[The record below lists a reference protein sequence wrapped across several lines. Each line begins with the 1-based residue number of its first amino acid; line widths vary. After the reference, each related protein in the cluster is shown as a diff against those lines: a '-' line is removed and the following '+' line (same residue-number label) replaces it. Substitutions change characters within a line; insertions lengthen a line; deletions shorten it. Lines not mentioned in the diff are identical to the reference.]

1 MGTCAGYGTQVCY
14 RKGMNTNLHG
24 GAITLVGVESNEWQ
38 IEVLKNEVELGKF
51 KAAVFD
57 FDGTIS
63 LIREGWQQVMIP
75 YFIEELHKAP
85 MAEGEESISRC
96 VRDFVDYLTGKQTI
110 YQCIRLAEEIQARG
124 GKAQDPLEYK
134 REYHRRL
141 MERIE
146 YRIKGLKTGSIKPED
161 TVVPGS
167 FELLGMLRKHGLV
180 LYLASGTDENYV
192 LEEAELLGVTKYFNG
207 GIYGAKDQYKLF
219 SKAMVIQNI
228 IKTHELAGKELIGFG
243 DGYVEIENIKSV
255 DGFAVGVASDEVNK
269 CGIDEWKR
277 NRLTRAGADII
288 IPDYR
293 QLNKIEGYIF
303 PEEVISNAI

>member
-1 MGTCAGYGTQVCY
+1 MFLVNAARKAG
-14 RKGMNTNLHG
+14 
-24 GAITLVGVESNEWQ
+24 Q

-75 YFIEELHKAP
+75 YFIEELRKAP
-85 MAEGEESISRC
+85 MAEDNDSIDNC

-110 YQCIRLAEEIQARG
+110 YQCIRLSEEILARG
-124 GKAQDPLEYK
+124 GQPLEPLEYK

-141 MERIE
+141 MERIQH
-146 YRIKGLKTGSIKPED
+146 RIEGLKDGSVLPD
-161 TVVPGS
+161 DVVVPGS
-167 FELLGMLRKHGLV
+167 FELLDMLRNHGLT

-192 LEEAELLGVTKYFNG
+192 LQEAELLGVTGYFNG
-207 GIYGAKDQYKLF
+207 GIYGAKDEYKLF

-228 IKTHELAGKELIGFG
+228 LKTHELAGNELIGFG

-255 DGFAVGVASDEVNK
+255 DGFAVGVASDEANK

-277 NRLTRAGADII
+277 NRLTHAGADII
-288 IPDYR
+288 VPDYR
-293 QLNKIEGYIF
+293 VLDEIEEYIF
-303 PEEVISNAI
+303 PKEVKLNAF

>member
-1 MGTCAGYGTQVCY
+1 MTDF
-14 RKGMNTNLHG
+14 K
-24 GAITLVGVESNEWQ
+24 SSEWQ
-38 IEVLKNEVELGKF
+38 IEVLKSEVELGKF

-75 YFIEELHKAP
+75 YFIEELLKAP
-85 MAEGEESISRC
+85 LAKDKEGISGC
-96 VRDFVDYLTGKQTI
+96 VRDFVDLLTGKQTI
-110 YQCIRLAEEIQARG
+110 YQCIRLAEEIQVLG
-124 GKAQDPLEYK
+124 GKPEEPFEYK
-134 REYHRRL
+134 NEYHRRL
-141 MERIE
+141 LERIE
-146 YRIKGLKTGSIKPED
+146 YRIKGLKEGTIKPED
-161 TVVPGS
+161 AVVPGS
-167 FELLGMLRKHGLV
+167 FNLLNMLREHGLV

-228 IKTHELAGKELIGFG
+228 ITSHNLSGEELIGFG
-243 DGYVEIENIKSV
+243 DGYVEIENVKSV
-255 DGFAVGVASDEVNK
+255 NGFAVGVASDEVRK

-288 IPDYR
+288 IPDYSR
-293 QLNKIEGYIF
+293 MNKIEEYIF
-303 PEEVISNAI
+303 PGKVI

>member
-1 MGTCAGYGTQVCY
+1 MINAEKKV
-14 RKGMNTNLHG
+14 
-24 GAITLVGVESNEWQ
+24 WQ
-38 IEVLKNEVELGKF
+38 IEVLRNEVELGKF

-75 YFIEELHKAP
+75 YFIEELRKAP
-85 MAEGEESISRC
+85 IAQDDESIDNY
-96 VRDFVDYLTGKQTI
+96 VRDFVDYLNGKQTI

-124 GKAQDPLEYK
+124 GKPLEPLEYK
-134 REYHRRL
+134 REYNRRL
-141 MERIE
+141 MERIQ
-146 YRIKGLKTGSIKPED
+146 YRIKGLKDGSVMPED
-161 TVVPGS
+161 VVVPGS
-167 FELLGMLRKHGLV
+167 LELLGMLRKHGLI

-192 LEEAELLGVTKYFNG
+192 LEEAELLGVTGYFNG

-228 IKTHELAGKELIGFG
+228 IKIHELAGNELIGFG

-255 DGFAVGVASDEVNK
+255 GGFAVGVASDEVNK

-277 NRLTRAGADII
+277 KRLKDAGADII

-293 QLNKIEGYIF
+293 VLDKIEEYIF
-303 PEEVISNAI
+303 HKEVKLNAI

>member
-1 MGTCAGYGTQVCY
+1 
-14 RKGMNTNLHG
+14 
-24 GAITLVGVESNEWQ
+24 
-38 IEVLKNEVELGKF
+38 LKNETSRGGF

-75 YFIEELHKAP
+75 YFIEELLKTPQADD
-85 MAEGEESISRC
+85 EESIGRS
-96 VRDFVDYLTGKQTI
+96 VRDFVDFLTGKQTV

-124 GKAQDPLEYK
+124 GKPEDPLEYK
-134 REYHRRL
+134 KEYHRRL

-146 YRIKGLKTGSIKPED
+146 YRIEGLKQGLIKPED
-161 TVVPGS
+161 AVVPGS
-167 FELLGMLRKHGLV
+167 FELLSVLREHGLV

-192 LEEAELLGVTKYFNG
+192 LEEARLLGVTDYFNG
-207 GIYGAKDQYKLF
+207 GIYGAKDQYRLF
-219 SKAMVIQNI
+219 SKAMVIQDI
-228 IKTHELAGKELIGFG
+228 IKAHNLAGKELIGFG

-255 DGFAVGVASDEVNK
+255 KGFAVGVASDEVRK

-293 QLNKIEGYIF
+293 QLGKIEEYFF
-303 PEEVISNAI
+303 PGKVISNAV

>member
-1 MGTCAGYGTQVCY
+1 MCI
-14 RKGMNTNLHG
+14 KNK
-24 GAITLVGVESNEWQ
+24 EWQ
-38 IEVLKNEVELGKF
+38 IEVLKNEIELGKF

-75 YFIEELHKAP
+75 YFIEELLKTP
-85 MAEGEESISRC
+85 NAEDKESITQC
-96 VRDFVDYLTGKQTI
+96 VRDFVDFLTGKQTI

-124 GKAQDPLEYK
+124 GKPEDPLEYK
-134 REYHRRL
+134 KEYHRRL

-146 YRIKGLKTGSIKPED
+146 YRIKGLKEGTIKPED
-161 TVVPGS
+161 AVVPGS
-167 FELLGMLRKHGLV
+167 FKLLSMLKEHWLV

-207 GIYGAKDQYKLF
+207 GIYGARDQYKLF

-243 DGYVEIENIKSV
+243 DGYVEIENVKSV
-255 DGFAVGVASDEVNK
+255 NGFAVGVASDEVNK

-293 QLNKIEGYIF
+293 QTNKIEEYIF
-303 PEEVISNAI
+303 SGKVV

>member
-1 MGTCAGYGTQVCY
+1 MFLVNAARKAG
-14 RKGMNTNLHG
+14 
-24 GAITLVGVESNEWQ
+24 Q

-75 YFIEELHKAP
+75 YFIEELRKAP
-85 MAEGEESISRC
+85 MAEDNDSIDNC

-110 YQCIRLAEEIQARG
+110 YQCIRLSEEILARG
-124 GKAQDPLEYK
+124 GQPLEPLEYK

-141 MERIE
+141 MERIQH
-146 YRIKGLKTGSIKPED
+146 RIEGLKDGSVLPD
-161 TVVPGS
+161 DVVVPGS
-167 FELLGMLRKHGLV
+167 FELLDMLRNHGLT

-192 LEEAELLGVTKYFNG
+192 LQEAELLGVTGYFNG
-207 GIYGAKDQYKLF
+207 GIYGAKDEYKLF

-228 IKTHELAGKELIGFG
+228 LKTHELAGNELIGFG

-255 DGFAVGVASDEVNK
+255 CGFAVGVASDEANK

-277 NRLTRAGADII
+277 NRLTHAGADII
-288 IPDYR
+288 VPDYR
-293 QLNKIEGYIF
+293 VLDEIEEYIF
-303 PEEVISNAI
+303 PKEVKLNAF

>member
-1 MGTCAGYGTQVCY
+1 MTD
-14 RKGMNTNLHG
+14 MN
-24 GAITLVGVESNEWQ
+24 SSEWQ

-75 YFIEELHKAP
+75 YFIEELLKAP
-85 MAEGEESISRC
+85 LAEDKESISGR
-96 VRDFVDYLTGKQTI
+96 VRDFVDFLTGKQTI
-110 YQCIRLAEEIQARG
+110 YQCIRLAEEIQALG
-124 GKAQDPLEYK
+124 GKPEDPIIYK
-134 REYHRRL
+134 NEYHRRL
-141 MERIE
+141 LEKIE
-146 YRIKGLKTGSIKPED
+146 FRIKGLKEGAIKPED
-161 TVVPGS
+161 AVVPGS
-167 FELLGMLRKHGLV
+167 FDLLNMLRERGLI
-180 LYLASGTDENYV
+180 LYLASGTDEIYV
-192 LEEAELLGVTKYFNG
+192 LEEAELLGVTKFFNG

-228 IKTHELAGKELIGFG
+228 ITSHNLSGEELIGFG
-243 DGYVEIENIKSV
+243 DGYVEIENVKSV
-255 DGFAVGVASDEVNK
+255 KGFAVGVASDEVNK

-277 NRLTRAGADII
+277 NRLTHAGADVI

-303 PEEVISNAI
+303 PGKVV

>member
-1 MGTCAGYGTQVCY
+1 MEASY
-14 RKGMNTNLHG
+14 NND
-24 GAITLVGVESNEWQ
+24 WQ
-38 IEVLKNEVELGKF
+38 IEILKNEVELGEF

-63 LIREGWQQVMIP
+63 IIREGWQQVMIP
-75 YFIEELHKAP
+75 YFIEEILKTP
-85 MAEGEESISRC
+85 DAEDLKNISKS
-96 VRDFVDYLTGKQTI
+96 VGDFVDFLTGKQTI
-110 YQCIRLAEEIQARG
+110 YQCIRLAEEIKIRG
-124 GKAQDPLEYK
+124 GKPEDPFEYK

-146 YRIKGLKTGSIKPED
+146 YRIKGLKEGTLKPED
-161 TVVPGS
+161 AVVPGS
-167 FELLGMLRKHGLV
+167 FELLNMLRDHGLV

-192 LEEAELLGVTKYFNG
+192 LEEAELLGVTEYFNG

-219 SKAMVIQNI
+219 SKAMVIQKI
-228 IKTHELAGKELIGFG
+228 ITAHGLAGKELIGFG

-255 DGFAVGVASDEVNK
+255 NGFAVGVASDEVNK

-288 IPDYR
+288 IPDYKR
-293 QLNKIEGYIF
+293 LDKIEAYIF
-303 PEEVISNAI
+303 PKEVAESAI

>member
-1 MGTCAGYGTQVCY
+1 MTYFNH
-14 RKGMNTNLHG
+14 K
-24 GAITLVGVESNEWQ
+24 EWQ

-75 YFIEELHKAP
+75 YFIEELLKTP
-85 MAEGEESISRC
+85 MAEDKESISNC
-96 VRDFVDYLTGKQTI
+96 VRDFVDFLTGKQTI
-110 YQCIRLAEEIQARG
+110 YQCIRLTTEIQTRG
-124 GKAQDPLEYK
+124 GKPEDPIEYK
-134 REYHRRL
+134 NEYHRRL
-141 MERIE
+141 MKRIE
-146 YRIKGLKTGSIKPED
+146 YRIKGLKEGTIKPED
-161 TVVPGS
+161 AVVPGS
-167 FELLGMLRKHGLV
+167 FELLSMLREHGLV

-192 LEEAELLGVTKYFNG
+192 LEEAELLGVTKYFDG
-207 GIYGAKDQYKLF
+207 GINGAKDQYKLF
-219 SKAMVIQNI
+219 SKAIVIQNI
-228 IKTHELAGKELIGFG
+228 ITSHNLSGKELIGFG

-277 NRLTRAGADII
+277 SRLTRAGADII

-293 QLNKIEGYIF
+293 QMNTIKEYIF
-303 PEEVISNAI
+303 PGKVTSNAV